1 MQNMKSTE
9 DEKQKRENLVSIL
22 VSINMVNADIQ
33 KRQN

>member
-33 KRQN
+33 RRQN

>member
-9 DEKQKRENLVSIL
+9 DEKQKRENLVNIL

-33 KRQN
+33 RRQN

>member
-1 MQNMKSTE
+1 MQNMKSTK
-9 DEKQKRENLVSIL
+9 DRKQKKQNLVNVL